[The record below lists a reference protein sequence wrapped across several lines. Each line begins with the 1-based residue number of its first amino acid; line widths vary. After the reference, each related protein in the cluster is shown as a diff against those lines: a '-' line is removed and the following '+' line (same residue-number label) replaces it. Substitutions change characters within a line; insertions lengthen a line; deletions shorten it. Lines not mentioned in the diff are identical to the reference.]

1 MAILAKTQNY
11 IELCFSYN
19 VGFTSGRLQQKC
31 GDRFDLAVCI
41 AACIDETF
49 KSDGEVCTTFVP
61 VTHSA
66 LPSILPDVCVC
77 VCVCVFMNFLATVSC
92 LHWKRRKLYGRH
104 VGRNKE

>member
-77 VCVCVFMNFLATVSC
+77 VCVCVCVYELLGNCQLFTLEEKKIVWTTC
-92 LHWKRRKLYGRH
+92 WK
-104 VGRNKE
+104 E